1 MSQANQ
7 FTDPRENVSYEIQPG
22 MVFNDHRPDEPR
34 EIVVEYAERGGG
46 VRMKDLE
53 GDANRDVV
61 YLMDT
66 YDAFEAEIGA
76 GRYTPVTDDDGTI
89 QYKGWMGQ
97 IKRLKDEYDNTD
109 SRIADH
115 KAEAISE
122 VIDIIEDDM
131 PDDHNDT
138 IPHQEISGIGSKAAQ
153 SLINAGYKTKGDVR
167 NASKSDLT
175 DVPNIGSGNADN
187 LMEYCE

>member
-22 MVFNDHRPDEPR
+22 MVFKDHRPDEPR
-34 EIVVEYAERGGG
+34 EIVIEYATRGGG
-46 VRMKDLE
+46 VRMKDME

-66 YDAFEAEIGA
+66 YDSFEAEVGA
-76 GRYTPVTDDDGTI
+76 GRYTPVTDGSGNI
-89 QYKGWMGQ
+89 EYRGWMSQ
-97 IKRLKDEYDNTD
+97 LKDLKDEYGQSDTRTG
-109 SRIADH
+109 SH
-115 KAEAISE
+115 KAEAIEE
-122 VIDIIEDDM
+122 VIEIIEDDV
-131 PDDHNDT
+131 PDDHNET
-138 IPHQEISGIGSKAAQ
+138 IPHQDISGIGSKAAQ

-167 NASKSDLT
+167 RASKSDLT